1 MAGRSKRTK
10 VKFQA
15 DKAIAKCNGIQ
26 EHLKYIDEVANGES
40 EYINITIPILVSST
54 EMLKEA
60 LGKLRDGL

>member
-1 MAGRSKRTK
+1 MSGRSKRTK

-15 DKAIAKCNGIQ
+15 DKAISKCNGIQ
-26 EHLKYIDEVANGES
+26 EHLRYIDEVANGES
-40 EYINITIPILVSST
+40 VYINNVIPILVSST

>member
-15 DKAIAKCNGIQ
+15 DKAIAKCYDIQ
-26 EHLKYIDEVANGES
+26 THLRYIDEIAEGES
-40 EYINITIPILVSST
+40 EYINNVIPILVSGT